1 MATATDVVYG
11 ALSYILE
18 RQAESGIEDDEL
30 QDGIDVLND
39 MMTGL
44 QEQGVYLGY
53 TYITDGAQQVTVSPG
68 VLLGIKQNLAIQ
80 IAPMFGGNNVS
91 AQLARNAVSSM
102 NTIMNSGLERPAFSF
117 PSTLPR
123 GMGRRWYNQTDNVF
137 FGGLTVPEASIYFEA
152 NTTDTTIA
160 TVETPVVIAGA
171 WVETTATEFT
181 TTAAGLITYTASTT
195 KQFNIS
201 SRFTATVA
209 AKHVNIYAYLNG
221 VKLSESKSSAYVAST
236 VMIPLYTPVVLKK
249 SDTLQFYIE
258 NIDDATDVL
267 ITNAL
272 VEVK

>member
-91 AQLARNAVSSM
+91 AQLARNAASSM

>member
-18 RQAESGIEDDEL
+18 RQAEAGIEDDEL
-30 QDGIDVLND
+30 QDGIDTLND
-39 MMTGL
+39 MMTSL
-44 QEQGVYLGY
+44 EEQNVYLGY

-80 IAPMFGGNNVS
+80 IAPMFGGSNVS
-91 AQLARNAVSSM
+91 AQLARNAANSM
-102 NTIMNSGLERPAFSF
+102 TTIMNSGLQRPDFAY

-123 GMGRRWYNQTDNVF
+123 GMGRRWYNQTNNVF
-137 FGGLTVPEASIYFEA
+137 FNGLTVPEANIYFEA
-152 NTTDTTIA
+152 NTTDTVIA
-160 TVETPVVIAGA
+160 TVETPVVIAGT
-171 WVETTATEFT
+171 WVETTAREFT
-181 TTAAGLITYTASTT
+181 TTAAGLITYTASTN

-201 SRFTATVA
+201 SRFTTTVT

-221 VKLSESKSSAYVAST
+221 VKLTQSKASAYVAT
-236 VMIPLYTPVVLKK
+236 TAMIPLYCPVLMKK
-249 SDTLQFYIE
+249 DDTLQFYIE

-267 ITNAL
+267 ISNAL